1 MNLPSARRGM
11 TLVEMMVATTMSL
24 IIMGII
30 AQLFGMLGKGVTGSR
45 STLTLSEQ
53 LRAVGN
59 TLRTDLAGL
68 TVPTLP
74 PAAPDSDV
82 GYLEIIEGPAI
93 DDPGLP
99 RTSLTGD
106 CDDSLLLTTR
116 SLGNPFVGRF
126 ENGAIESQFAEVAW
140 FCVEAP
146 VQPVAGSTLYTLHR
160 RQLLV
165 IPYVGAGAFSASG
178 SNWIRGSLSTVSG
191 TYDLSLRAVPAGGTD
206 PPYLLPNSLT
216 DLTKRENR
224 FLHNLSGTISNAN
237 YPYDDF
243 SQNLAAT
250 GPHTALRAGEDVALT
265 NVVAFDIRLFE
276 PNVAVKVTPANTA
289 ALVPGDPGY
298 PSGSS
303 TPAKGGYID
312 LIPSLTS
319 SATSV
324 GAVFPTVGVPAFQ
337 THGVFV
343 TGTSGANNSQSLRPT
358 VGTKTFGIYDT
369 GSLHYES
376 NGVDEDNDG
385 STDEG
390 ADGVDSNGDGVIDDA
405 GERETSPPYPVALR
419 GIEVRIRCYEP
430 QSRQVRQVTVRHT
443 FVPH

>member
-1 MNLPSARRGM
+1 MILPPARRGM

-68 TVPTLP
+68 TVSTLP
-74 PAAPDSDV
+74 PSAPDGDA

-93 DDPGLP
+93 DDPGVP

-146 VQPVAGSTLYTLHR
+146 TQPVAGSTLYTLHR

-165 IPYVGAGAFSASG
+165 IPYVGAGAFYASG
-178 SNWIRGSLSTVSG
+178 ANRISGSLATVSG
-191 TYDLSLRAVPAGGTD
+191 TYDVSLRADGYGH
-206 PPYLLPNSLT
+206 LLPNSLS

-224 FLHNLSGTISNAN
+224 FLHNLSGTISNAS

-250 GPHTALRAGEDVALT
+250 GPLTSLRAGEDVVLT
-265 NVVAFDIRLFE
+265 NVVAFDIRLFD
-276 PNVAVKVTPANTA
+276 PNVPVKITTANTT

-298 PSGSS
+298 ASGSS
-303 TPAKGGYID
+303 TQAKGAYID

-324 GAVFPTVGVPAFQ
+324 GAVFPPAGVPAFQ

-343 TGTSGANNSQSLRPT
+343 TGTSGAYNNRSLRPT

-419 GIEVRIRCYEP
+419 GLEVRIRCYEP